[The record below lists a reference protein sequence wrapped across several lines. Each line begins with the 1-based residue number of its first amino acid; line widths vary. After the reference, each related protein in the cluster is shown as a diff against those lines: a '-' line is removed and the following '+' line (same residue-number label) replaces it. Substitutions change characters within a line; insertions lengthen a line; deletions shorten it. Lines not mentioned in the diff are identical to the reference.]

1 MKKRLIAFAALFFAG
16 NVVFAISPG
25 KEGFR
30 IENYTTKEL
39 FIRLELVERVVNV
52 AEWYQNISGIIL
64 AITNE
69 YQLSEAGILPAGQSK
84 KILSYYPAIP
94 FPAKNDRFSKMR
106 GMPILKKLH
115 AIIKSLVITDSDG
128 CVVFTLDE
136 LREEDL
142 RIDGKED
149 SVYYILEI
157 HNDD

>member
-1 MKKRLIAFAALFFAG
+1 MKKRLSAFVALFFAG
-16 NVVFAISPG
+16 NVVFATSSG
-25 KEGFR
+25 KEGFM
-30 IENYTTKEL
+30 IENHTEKEL

-52 AEWYQNISGIIL
+52 AEWYQNINGIIL

-84 KILSYYPAIP
+84 KIFSYYPAIP
-94 FPAKNDRFSKMR
+94 FPTKNDRFSKMR

-115 AIIKSLVITDSDG
+115 AIIKSLVITGSDG
-128 CVVFTLDE
+128 NVIFTFDE
-136 LREEDL
+136 LREENL
-142 RIDGKED
+142 RIDRWGN